1 MARDAAD
8 TLIDRLTQQ
17 GLFTASQSARL
28 VQQIPAAELG
38 SIETAL
44 KWLVQQRQITGFHAA
59 GLVAKS
65 GPSFLR
71 GPFKLLDRY
80 TAGPCRGHYQAIHLP
95 TRHPVRLW
103 DARTGWQDG
112 RPSPAAAALISRLK
126 SVHDTRVGR
135 IWGYQPSA
143 DSPLWIADPIAGRS
157 ASELVA
163 AGRPLAVGMAIE
175 VVLAVLDALRALQA
189 AGVCHDQVRPET
201 ISVRW
206 QAERGSVQLLTD
218 PLLAGQPASDILAQ
232 LDYLAPELVDEGA
245 SETGVI
251 YAVGA
256 TLYHLLAGSPP
267 LNGATRD
274 EKLHAHR
281 QLPVPSLTA
290 TRRVPAELDRV
301 VQFLLAKRID
311 RRVPTFEAASELLQ
325 PWRMPESTRPQLE
338 RPTPPTQTA
347 FAAWLADHA
356 PSVIGQPAAIAETS
370 AMEGMAVERL
380 SVPATNSGPRANII
394 QPTSLDPAGST
405 VPGPIAGPAVVRV
418 VAEPRGAVRN
428 PGRRGRADRSVWRH
442 PAVWSGA
449 AAFAVVLAGLGW
461 YLMGTGGSPT
471 PDRLADST
479 GQPKANGGTVSP
491 STPVDGAPTTAEPDT
506 SGDGRGVDDG
516 PAGEASNE
524 ASSGGGGVGGAGGG
538 AGGGELWASPT
549 SGPPL
554 ELNWLPA
561 DGQLVLRV
569 RLADLLST
577 DEGRRVWQALG
588 PDFSRR
594 VTAWCERLEWRPE
607 QLDVVWIAWSPS
619 DTQWPLTTFV
629 CYPVES
635 RDQVPEVWSKNAPE
649 STTAGPL
656 YVANDETGL
665 LVPEATGAP
674 WIVGPAEV
682 LREIAADQGAAPL
695 VRRQWTELL
704 RATDADRHLN
714 LIMAPDFLGAEGREL
729 LAGPWQGV
737 REGIGSWWTDAI
749 QAVLISAH
757 VNADDFYGEMRV
769 VGEPQRDPF
778 ELGRQLR
785 DRVGQLPATVR
796 EWLVDRVDPY
806 WQELALAYPAMIAYL
821 HQQTRVA
828 VEGEQAVLNF
838 ALPAPAAH
846 NLVLATELAFTSPHG
861 ASAPAAAVAEAEIDS
876 LDKLLQMKIS
886 IEIPQQSLESTLE
899 EVAVQ
904 VRGTGKGVARDFKVN
919 ILGEDLRREGITRN
933 QQIRNLVVHD
943 LPLADVLNDIVRR
956 ANPVTTVKSLT
967 EKDQKLVWLPDPDPA
982 AGPAH
987 VIVTTRAAA
996 EEQKWELP
1004 LPFRSSQAP

>member
-59 GLVAKS
+59 GLVANP

-80 TAGPCRGHYQAIHLP
+80 ASGPCRGHYQAIHLP

-103 DARTGWQDG
+103 DARTGCQNG
-112 RPSPAAAALISRLK
+112 RPSPEADALISRLK
-126 SVHDTRVGR
+126 TVRDTRICR
-135 IWGYQPSA
+135 IWGYEPSA
-143 DSPLWIADPIAGRS
+143 DSPLWIADPVAGRS
-157 ASELVA
+157 ASELVT

-175 VVLAVLDALRALQA
+175 VVLAVLDALRALRD

-218 PLLAGQPASDILAQ
+218 PLLAGQPAGDILAQ
-232 LDYLAPELVDEGA
+232 LDYLAPELFDERA
-245 SETGVI
+245 RETGVI

-256 TLYHLLAGSPP
+256 TLYHLLAGCPP
-267 LNGATRD
+267 LTGATRD
-274 EKLHAHR
+274 EKLTAHR
-281 QLPVPSLTA
+281 QLPVPSLTV

-301 VQFLLAKRID
+301 VQFLLAKRVD
-311 RRVPTFEAASELLQ
+311 RRVPTFEAAAELLQ
-325 PWRMPESTRPQLE
+325 PWRMPESGRPQLE
-338 RPTPPTQTA
+338 RPTPPTQAA
-347 FAAWLADHA
+347 FAAWLADH
-356 PSVIGQPAAIAETS
+356 GPAVTGRPAVRAETP
-370 AMEGMAVERL
+370 ALEGMAVERMA
-380 SVPATNSGPRANII
+380 VERMAVERMAVERM
-394 QPTSLDPAGST
+394 A
-405 VPGPIAGPAVVRV
+405 VERMAVERIAGPAVVRV
-418 VAEPRGAVRN
+418 VEESRGAVRN
-428 PGRRGRADRSVWRH
+428 TGRRGRADRSVWRH

-449 AAFAVVLAGLGW
+449 AAAGLVLAGLVW
-461 YLMGTGGSPT
+461 YLIGTGGSTAP

-491 STPVDGAPTTAEPDT
+491 SATVDGAPTTAEPDT
-506 SGDGRGVDDG
+506 GGDGRGVVDG
-516 PAGEASNE
+516 PPEDTSSEALS
-524 ASSGGGGVGGAGGG
+524 GGG

-561 DGQLVLRV
+561 DGQLVMRV
-569 RLADLLST
+569 RVADLLST

-629 CYPVES
+629 CYPVET
-635 RDQVPEVWSKNAPE
+635 RDQVPEAWAKSAPE
-649 STTAGPL
+649 STSAGPL
-656 YVANDETGL
+656 YVANEDTGL

-674 WIVGPAEV
+674 WIVGPVEV

-704 RATDADRHLN
+704 RATDADRQLN

-729 LAGPWQGV
+729 LAGPWAGV
-737 REGIGSWWTDAI
+737 REGIGSWWTDAL

-796 EWLVDRVDPY
+796 QWLVDRVDPY

-846 NLVLATELAFTSPHG
+846 NLVLATELAFTSPRG
-861 ASAPAAAVAEAEIDS
+861 VSAPAAAVAEAEIDS

-967 EKDQKLVWLPDPDPA
+967 EKDQKLVWLPDPDPS